1 MSGEGSDKR
10 IRRRSAAERRQR
22 RAEGEAAKEIAGVG
36 GEYYAIAVLSLIGSL
51 IWWSQPPSLEGG
63 FLFFMAL
70 AFTFFIDA
78 IATGLTLEMEHGA
91 PMIVAGVVNAGAI
104 FTFAVIGFFTQRR
117 SRIAFWLGIFLYGCD
132 TLLAGVIMLIGEPVG
147 FIMVGFHCFIL
158 IRLVKRWRAGW
169 AAAPQVAAAVPATA
183 GLDEP
188 VNQSPLAELQR
199 QAEGVFDID
208 PRSRARE
215 RARQRRKRR
224 E

>member
-1 MSGEGSDKR
+1 MSGEGSEKR

-22 RAEGEAAKEIAGVG
+22 RAEGEAAQELAGVG

-70 AFTFFIDA
+70 AFTFFVDA
-78 IATGLTLEMEHGA
+78 LATGLTLEMEHGA
-91 PMIVAGVVNAGAI
+91 PMVVAGVINAGAI
-104 FTFAVIGFFTQRR
+104 FTFALIGFLTQRR

-132 TLLAGVIMLIGEPVG
+132 TLLAGVIMLIGESVG
-147 FIMVGFHCFIL
+147 LIMVGFHCFIL
-158 IRLVKRWRAGW
+158 IRLVKRWRAGL
-169 AAAPQVAAAVPATA
+169 AAAPAEAALVPAMA
-183 GLDEP
+183 GLDGPAAEP
-188 VNQSPLAELQR
+188 PLAELEQ
-199 QAEGVFDID
+199 QADGVFDLD
-208 PRSRARE
+208 PRARARE